1 MTTKN
6 NRARNGIDYF
16 MDAETRRSYGTYY
29 KEIMGFITLIRSAKT
44 NELLVVIDTKNK
56 TCVIVEGVAPKTKSV
71 WREWFAKNDYIELNG
86 INTDYYQER
95 GLYE

>member
-29 KEIMGFITLIRSAKT
+29 KEIMGFITLIRSAK
-44 NELLVVIDTKNK
+44 
-56 TCVIVEGVAPKTKSV
+56 SV
-71 WREWFAKNDYIELNG
+71 LRERFAKNDYIELNG
-86 INTDYYQER
+86 KNSDYYLER
-95 GLYE
+95 V